1 MKEKISRSFLLWLC
15 VTVCVFIAAACNS
28 GGPAEDYVSD
38 GVLLYSETDGGNAY
52 QVVGLA
58 SGTEREVVI
67 PAETGGKP
75 VVRIG
80 ARAFYKA
87 EINGVV
93 IPDSVTEIGKEA
105 FAYCYGLKNVVLPRR
120 LTLLEDR
127 VFIIVPILAT
137 LFCRTEFPK

>member
-1 MKEKISRSFLLWLC
+1 MKEKISRGFLLWLC

-28 GGPAEDYVSD
+28 GVFPAEDYVSD

-58 SGTEREVVI
+58 SETEREVVI
-67 PAETGGKP
+67 PAETEGKP

-80 ARAFYKA
+80 ARAFYEA

-105 FAYCYGLKNVVLPRR
+105 FAYC
-120 LTLLEDR
+120 
-127 VFIIVPILAT
+127 
-137 LFCRTEFPK
+137 